1 MRNDLIKGIAI
12 GGLYIMGG
20 FIIKEL
26 KDVKAEI
33 EYFERGQG
41 IYPNRK
47 EYEKWQ
53 KEYWKK
59 KEEEES

>member
-1 MRNDLIKGIAI
+1 MRNDLIKGVAI

-26 KDVKAEI
+26 KDIKAEI
-33 EYFERGQG
+33 EYFERCRGV
-41 IYPNRK
+41 YSNRK
-47 EYEKWQ
+47 EYEKWK

>member
-20 FIIKEL
+20 FMIKEL
-26 KDVKAEI
+26 KDMKAEI

-41 IYPNRK
+41 IYSNRK
-47 EYEKWQ
+47 EHEKWQ